1 LWEEG
6 KRKLGSGRKW
16 LYRRVRG
23 PGLAVISR
31 RRAFDA
37 EGGGRMLK
45 GAEKSGKADIAMLET
60 NER

>member
-1 LWEEG
+1 M
-6 KRKLGSGRKW
+6 GSGRKW

-37 EGGGRMLK
+37 EGGGRMSK
-45 GAEKSGKADIAMLET
+45 GAEKSGRADIAMLEI